1 MTEQQ
6 MAQTLTAA
14 VQESEVEWR
23 DMATFAE
30 DGIMTASEG
39 FTITMADGSEFQIK
53 VTQSKQ
59 GRGQ

>member
-1 MTEQQ
+1 
-6 MAQTLTAA
+6 
-14 VQESEVEWR
+14 VEWR

>member
-6 MAQTLTAA
+6 MVQTLTEA

-30 DGIMTASEG
+30 DGIMTANAG